1 MFFFFKLTERPGARC
16 MHGHGHYA
24 VASWS
29 AASRSASR
37 SHAKHYREIRL
48 DGMDPIQSPEQLDRT
63 DGREFRL
70 ELHDRGHRSRNC
82 SSPSSTKSV
91 RGVRLSSEDALQGF

>member
-1 MFFFFKLTERPGARC
+1 
-16 MHGHGHYA
+16 
-24 VASWS
+24 
-29 AASRSASR
+29 
-37 SHAKHYREIRL
+37 
-48 DGMDPIQSPEQLDRT
+48 LDRT

-91 RGVRLSSEDALQGF
+91 RRVRLSSEDALQGF